1 MYSIYVAV
9 EFRTLRSHD
18 GVGLEYF
25 HDFRRGSRCGAK
37 RFGVGGD
44 VESSKWDSVPLWNTK
59 NSEI

>member
-44 VESSKWDSVPLWNTK
+44 VESSK
-59 NSEI
+59 

>member
-1 MYSIYVAV
+1 MYSICVAV

-37 RFGVGGD
+37 RFGVGGMWSHQN
-44 VESSKWDSVPLWNTK
+44 ETQYP
-59 NSEI
+59 SETQKIVK